1 MIARLINGLDD
12 DLPAGTRLGPYRIVS
27 PLGAGGMGRVYR
39 ALDTRLG
46 REVAIK
52 TLSGTRT
59 DEPRQRRRFDRE
71 AQLGSVVS
79 HPHVLMVLDVGE
91 WGGRPFIVSELLEGR
106 SLREHL
112 RAGVLPPRQA
122 VDWAVQICR
131 GLSAIHSRG
140 IVHRDLKPENVF
152 VTTEAWIK
160 ILDLGLAAPAP
171 DDEGFAGLHTTEDAP
186 IGGTTAYMA
195 PEQVRRQPIDARA
208 DIFACGVMLY
218 EMLGRRRP
226 FDEETAAE
234 TMTAIL
240 RREPTPLDRL
250 QPALPVPLVR
260 VVERCLR
267 KRPEERFHSAHDLGL
282 ALEASLGSVGREGVA
297 RPRPESP
304 GPPRSWVLAAAL
316 LTAVTSPAWWWT
328 TRGPDTKN
336 VVYATI
342 EDPALVRYEP
352 QQGRFVP
359 FLGSIAADGVEF
371 SRDGRWVTYTSFP
384 EGELWRARAT
394 GADARRL
401 TSAPLRVA
409 LPRFSP
415 DRTRIAFSART
426 KGRPWQIHIVP
437 ADGGPVEVLSPE
449 NVGDPNWSPDGR
461 TLFMGAVTGHPGP
474 IREWDVEKQRQTLVP
489 DSHGLFSPRPSPDGR
504 YLAALDLQTYE
515 LAIRDQRTGTWT
527 RRHRGAVAYPAWSR
541 DGSWLLVRRN
551 DGFSRVDPASGREEP
566 LARLGGILLA
576 GGEWGAWSGIG
587 PDDTPLVLVSKDP
600 SGA

>member
-1 MIARLINGLDD
+1 MSARPINSLDD
-12 DLPAGTRLGPYRIVS
+12 DLPAGTRLGPYRIEA
-27 PLGAGGMGRVYR
+27 PIGAGGMGRVYR

-52 TLSGTRT
+52 TLDAART
-59 DEPRQRRRFDRE
+59 DEPRQRRRFGRE
-71 AQLGSVVS
+71 AQLCSVVT

-112 RAGVLPPRQA
+112 RAGVLATGQA
-122 VDWAVQICR
+122 VGWAIQICR
-131 GLSAIHSRG
+131 GLQAIHARG

-152 VTTEAWIK
+152 VTTEGWIK

-171 DDEGFAGLHTTEDAP
+171 DDEAFAGLHTTEDAP

-195 PEQVRRQPIDARA
+195 PEQVRRQPLDARA

-218 EMLGRRRP
+218 EMLARRRP

-240 RREPTPLDRL
+240 RREPAPLDRS

-282 ALEASLGSVGREGVA
+282 ALEAALGSVAPNGAAAPGRA
-297 RPRPESP
+297 MP
-304 GPPRSWVLAAAL
+304 GRKRSVLAAAV
-316 LTAVTSPAWWWT
+316 LTAVLSPAWWFT
-328 TRGPDTKN
+328 SRVADQAN
-336 VVYATI
+336 VLHATA

-352 QQGRFVP
+352 RQGRFVP
-359 FLGSIAADGVEF
+359 FLGSIAADGVDF

-415 DRTRIAFSART
+415 DGTRIAFAAKT
-426 KGRPWQIHIVP
+426 KDRPWQIHIVP
-437 ADGGPVEVLSPE
+437 ADGGPIEVLAPE

-474 IREWDVEKQRQTLVP
+474 IREWDVERQRQTLVP
-489 DSHGLFSPRPSPDGR
+489 ESHALFSPRPSPDGR
-504 YLAALDLQTYE
+504 YLAALDLETYE
-515 LAIRDQRTGTWT
+515 LAIRDQRTGAWT
-527 RRHRGAVAYPAWSR
+527 RRHPGAVAYPAWSR
-541 DGSWLLVRRN
+541 DGSWLLVRRH
-551 DGFSRVDPASGREEP
+551 DGFSRVDPGSGREEP
-566 LARLGGILLA
+566 LARLAGVPLA

-600 SGA
+600 FGA